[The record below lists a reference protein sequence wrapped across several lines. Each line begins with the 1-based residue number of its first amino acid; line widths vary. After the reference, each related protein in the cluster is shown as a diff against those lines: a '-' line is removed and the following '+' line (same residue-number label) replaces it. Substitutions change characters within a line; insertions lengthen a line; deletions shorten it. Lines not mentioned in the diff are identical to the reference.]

1 MIQILQTRNL
11 LGSLSSEIVK
21 AKSQV
26 SSLWKI
32 LDSQLE
38 IKWRREGEEICIT
51 VKWCSY
57 ISGSARIHTCNIQHC
72 PEVGLFRNNP
82 LITVL
87 SSVLMLCLPFSN
99 LNWMP
104 LIKSVFSGAHTCT
117 QSSNL
122 KEKIWLFIFVFR
134 FPASWHSRQRPAF
147 EWGFWGNHQ
156 SLFSVQQ
163 SVYSPPESVVFLWW
177 LLWWQKE
184 GGRERM
190 SGVRSVF

>member
-1 MIQILQTRNL
+1 MIPILQTRNL
-11 LGSLSSEIVK
+11 LGSLSLEIVK

-38 IKWRREGEEICIT
+38 IKWHSEGEEICIT

-57 ISGSARIHTCNIQHC
+57 ISGSAHIHTCAISR
-72 PEVGLFRNNP
+72 LFRNNH

-87 SSVLMLCLPFSN
+87 SSVLMLYLPFSN
-99 LNWMP
+99 LNWM
-104 LIKSVFSGAHTCT
+104 LIIKSVFSGAHTCT

-122 KEKIWLFIFVFR
+122 KEKIRLFVFVFR
-134 FPASWHSRQRPAF
+134 FPTSWHSRQRPAF
-147 EWGFWGNHQ
+147 EWCFWGSYQ

-163 SVYSPPESVVFLWW
+163 SLYSPPESVVFLWW